1 MAPCRATLTTG
12 PRITVAP
19 GDGGGAPRR
28 EAARRQQR
36 KLTGKVRRLAT
47 QRCIPLHT
55 SMRLR
60 SCLLYCGEQHAESN
74 LGGTMQCRVVQFAV
88 ENFQ

>member
-36 KLTGKVRRLAT
+36 KLTGKVCSRLQPSAAHCYSPAQALVHLFRFCQT
-47 QRCIPLHT
+47 AAYGQKPAGCHS
-55 SMRLR
+55 SM
-60 SCLLYCGEQHAESN
+60 EF
-74 LGGTMQCRVVQFAV
+74 LGL
-88 ENFQ
+88 

>member
-28 EAARRQQR
+28 EAARKQQR
-36 KLTGKVRRLAT
+36 KLTGKV
-47 QRCIPLHT
+47 LHCCT
-55 SMRLR
+55 VLR
-60 SCLLYCGEQHAESN
+60 SSKGASFIPSMKKGQWLGQHSASHAF
-74 LGGTMQCRVVQFAV
+74 GVRVHTAV
-88 ENFQ
+88 S